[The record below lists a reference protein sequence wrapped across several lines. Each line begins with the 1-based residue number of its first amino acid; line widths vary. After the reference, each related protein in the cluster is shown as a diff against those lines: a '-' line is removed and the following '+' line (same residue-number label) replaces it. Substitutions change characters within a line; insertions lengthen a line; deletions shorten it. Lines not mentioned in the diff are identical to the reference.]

1 MASEVYGGGPN
12 RGLAMQ
18 KVNGPA
24 IGLMAMAGIGI
35 LFQLIG
41 LVMRM
46 LGTGMSMM
54 NVPGGSGGGSEQV
67 AAMMSGGLGIVAG
80 ILGIL
85 VGGFIIF
92 AAMKMRA
99 LESWP
104 MAIAASVLA
113 ILPCLSPCCCI
124 GIPVG
129 IWALIVLFDANVKA
143 SFS

>member
-24 IGLMAMAGIGI
+24 IALMVMAGIGI
-35 LFQLIG
+35 VLQLIS
-41 LVMRM
+41 LLMRM
-46 LGTGMSMM
+46 LGMGAGMM
-54 NVPGGSGGGSEQV
+54 NVPGGGDGSEQL

-92 AAMKMRA
+92 AGMKMRA
-99 LESWP
+99 LQSWP
-104 MAIAASVLA
+104 MAVAASVLA
-113 ILPCLSPCCCI
+113 IIPCLSPCCCI
-124 GIPVG
+124 GIPIG

-143 SFS
+143 SFV

>member
-24 IGLMAMAGIGI
+24 IGLMVMAGIGI
-35 LFQLIG
+35 LLQLVS
-41 LVMRM
+41 LVLRM

-54 NVPGGSGGGSEQV
+54 SVPGGGDSSEQF

-85 VGGFIIF
+85 VGAFIIF
-92 AAMKMRA
+92 ASMKMRQ
-99 LESWP
+99 LQSWP
-104 MAIAASVLA
+104 MAVAASVVA
-113 ILPCLSPCCCI
+113 MLPCLSPCCCI
-124 GIPVG
+124 GLPVG
-129 IWALIVLFDANVKA
+129 IWALVVLFDQNVKA
-143 SFS
+143 SFV

>member
-18 KVNGPA
+18 KVNAPA
-24 IGLMAMAGIGI
+24 IALMVMAGIGI
-35 LFQLIG
+35 LGQLIS
-41 LVMRM
+41 LVLRM

-54 NVPGGSGGGSEQV
+54 SVPGGSDGSEQL
-67 AAMMSGGLGIVAG
+67 AAMMSGTLGVVAG

-99 LESWP
+99 LQSWP
-104 MAIAASVLA
+104 MALAASVVA
-113 ILPCLSPCCCI
+113 MVPCLSPCCCI
-124 GIPVG
+124 GLPIG
-129 IWALIVLFDANVKA
+129 IWSLVVLLDNNVKA
-143 SFS
+143 SFV